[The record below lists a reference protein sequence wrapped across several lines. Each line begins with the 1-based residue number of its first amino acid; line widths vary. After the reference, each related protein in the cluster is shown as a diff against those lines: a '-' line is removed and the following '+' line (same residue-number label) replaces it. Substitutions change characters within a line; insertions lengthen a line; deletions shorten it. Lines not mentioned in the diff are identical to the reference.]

1 MLHGSV
7 YFQELE
13 NFRELK
19 MDEVDEVFVEKSKP
33 ETMQKHKN
41 PFSKTNARRNTRSA
55 SDLVAE
61 INSRFLE

>member
-1 MLHGSV
+1 
-7 YFQELE
+7 
-13 NFRELK
+13 
-19 MDEVDEVFVEKSKP
+19 MDETDEVFLEKSKP

>member
-1 MLHGSV
+1 
-7 YFQELE
+7 
-13 NFRELK
+13 
-19 MDEVDEVFVEKSKP
+19 MDEFNEVFLETAKP
-33 ETMQKHKN
+33 EIEVMQKHKN